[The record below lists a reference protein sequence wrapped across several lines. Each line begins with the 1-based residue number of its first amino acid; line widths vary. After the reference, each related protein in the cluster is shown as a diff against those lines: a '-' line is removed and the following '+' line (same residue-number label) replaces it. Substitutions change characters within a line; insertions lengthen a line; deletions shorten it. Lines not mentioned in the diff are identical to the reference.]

1 MLHFVL
7 PRFLS
12 FSLWLNTLLF
22 LYSCQ
27 GPAVDCHLIR
37 FTTCSGSGCFPL
49 SNSEAYSDILKKIYQ
64 PLDYPKLNEVP
75 ASIAQLLKK
84 RVHGRL
90 VCQLQSAAILLHME
104 DELKSFLN
112 HYPPQLH

>member
-1 MLHFVL
+1 M
-7 PRFLS
+7 
-12 FSLWLNTLLF
+12 
-22 LYSCQ
+22 YSSQ

-49 SNSEAYSDILKKIYQ
+49 SSNRVKDFNTILKKIYV

-75 ASIAQLLKK
+75 ASIAQLLRK

-90 VCQLQSAAILLHME
+90 VDQLQLVASRLCMV
-104 DELKSFLN
+104 DELNSFLN
-112 HYPPQLH
+112 HYPPQQK